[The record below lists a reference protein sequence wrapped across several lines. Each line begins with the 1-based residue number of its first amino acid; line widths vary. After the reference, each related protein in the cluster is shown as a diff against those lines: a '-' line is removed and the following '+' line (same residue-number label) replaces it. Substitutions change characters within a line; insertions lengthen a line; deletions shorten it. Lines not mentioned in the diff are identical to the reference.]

1 MKKKGIKNR
10 DLARFTKHNGK
21 TLFVLLSTN
30 TGLYGE
36 IVQRTFDAFAKEL
49 KKAWRSSPEEN
60 QTHVAISGR
69 LGVKLFQ
76 QDFPKKPYYFFEL
89 SDNRMDQ
96 TGVKNIIPYLI
107 QYEKI
112 IVFYEQFQNVVTS
125 IPIATSVSGDILPWQ
140 NTESDQFKYVFEPS
154 LETVMEYFEKEI
166 IQTIFEQIVFESLLA
181 KFSSRMVALEET
193 SESIEDKLKKL
204 NRKHQIIKHEEL
216 NKKQNQTFSSM
227 RMWTAK

>member
-1 MKKKGIKNR
+1 MVGKKQILDDIEFSKAFKNLAQAYEEIASSRMQRIRNSVLASRDFLFGINSIFQQVKSSYKGDVRIIMKKKGIKNR

-96 TGVKNIIPYLI
+96 TGVKNIIPKSCYL
-107 QYEKI
+107 
-112 IVFYEQFQNVVTS
+112 
-125 IPIATSVSGDILPWQ
+125 
-140 NTESDQFKYVFEPS
+140 NTHSNKR
-154 LETVMEYFEKEI
+154 LGRYFA
-166 IQTIFEQIVFESLLA
+166 LA
-181 KFSSRMVALEET
+181 KYRIR
-193 SESIEDKLKKL
+193 SI
-204 NRKHQIIKHEEL
+204 
-216 NKKQNQTFSSM
+216 
-227 RMWTAK
+227 